1 MVGVLEEVLA
11 QHTIAGRRCI
21 TRELKIA
28 LVDHHGRPAH
38 LATLRSGAFHR
49 PVGILMLVAAAA
61 VLMSTT
67 ARPTAAAPLTLH
79 REFTMLVVI
88 Q

>member
-1 MVGVLEEVLA
+1 
-11 QHTIAGRRCI
+11 
-21 TRELKIA
+21 
-28 LVDHHGRPAH
+28 
-38 LATLRSGAFHR
+38 
-49 PVGILMLVAAAA
+49 
-61 VLMSTT
+61 MSTA

>member
-1 MVGVLEEVLA
+1 
-11 QHTIAGRRCI
+11 
-21 TRELKIA
+21 
-28 LVDHHGRPAH
+28 
-38 LATLRSGAFHR
+38 
-49 PVGILMLVAAAA
+49 MLVAAAA